1 MALEEKKRPVAPPSR
16 QTLLDRAIAYVA
28 PEWGLRRLAAR
39 QRIHAAEKAR
49 ERFARIEAA
58 ERTNSR
64 ADKWLISRLS
74 PDSQLELDLQTA
86 RDRSRD
92 MYQNDALGG
101 AVDSKVNHIVGAGF
115 TPQARVGAAAG
126 IVTDDA
132 ADAINDQ
139 LERLYRLWSPRAD
152 VSGKRS
158 LWQLSRLAARHNEF
172 DGESFTV
179 MSDVGT
185 ADKPIPLALQVV
197 DPERVE
203 TPPGESGNPL
213 VRLGIKYDRQGRI
226 VSYYIRKTHPGD
238 TKAVNL
244 EYDEVPADRVF
255 HVFEQWFAGQSR
267 GLPWMVRAIQR
278 SKDAK
283 DLDDSTILREQVQ
296 ACFAVFVE
304 QGYGS
309 SYDAATGAQSGVDA
323 AGRGLEDIVPGTI
336 RYLNPGEKTTFAT
349 PPGTAGTFQSFMTW
363 CYRRISAAINWPFEM
378 VLKDWSGTSF
388 AGGRLVL
395 ADAKKSTEVGQK
407 LMAEMWLARVWQ
419 RLVEEAVIVG
429 AIDVDPSD
437 YMSAP
442 YVFNEH
448 TWIAPRWDYALNP
461 GEEVAADIAE
471 IDAGL
476 ALYEEKLGKR
486 GYDLEDFAKRRERER
501 RIFEQHG
508 LKPDPQTAAAIVA
521 PYSAPS
527 DQRAA
532 NDQTQPAEAAA

>member
-1 MALEEKKRPVAPPSR
+1 MAMEERKRLAPPR
-16 QTLLDRAIAYVA
+16 PLATALDRLIGYVA

-39 QRIHAAEKAR
+39 QRMDAAERAR
-49 ERFARIEAA
+49 DRFARIEAA

-101 AVDSKVNHIVGAGF
+101 AVDSKVNHIIGGGF
-115 TPQARVGAAAG
+115 TPQARVALPDVAAG
-126 IVTDDA
+126 DR
-132 ADAINDQ
+132 INEQ
-139 LERLYRLWSPRAD
+139 LERLYRQWSPRAD
-152 VSGKRS
+152 VSGTRS

-185 ADKPIPLALQVV
+185 ADKPIPLALQVI

-213 VRLGIKYDRQGRI
+213 VRLGIKHDRQGRI
-226 VSYYIRKTHPGD
+226 VSYFIRRTHPGD
-238 TKAVNL
+238 TKQVDL
-244 EYDEVPADRVF
+244 EYDEVPAERVL

-267 GLPWMVRAIQR
+267 GLPWIVRAIQR

-309 SYDAATGAQSGVDA
+309 NYDAATAAQSGVDSS
-323 AGRGLEDIVPGTI
+323 GRGLEDIVPGTI

-395 ADAKKSTEVGQK
+395 ADAKKATEVGQK
-407 LMAEMWLARVWQ
+407 FMSELWFSRVWE
-419 RLVEEAVIVG
+419 RIVREAVIVG
-429 AIDVDPSD
+429 AIDVEPGD
-437 YMSAP
+437 YLASP
-442 YVFNEH
+442 FTYHEH
-448 TWIAPRWDYALNP
+448 VWIPPRWDYALNP
-461 GEEVAADIAE
+461 GEEVSADIAE

-486 GYDLEDFAKRRERER
+486 GYDLEDFAKRRARER
-501 RIFEQHG
+501 RIFEQSG

-521 PYSAPS
+521 PSQPT
-527 DQRAA
+527 DQAQPVEVAA
-532 NDQTQPAEAAA
+532 

>member
-1 MALEEKKRPVAPPSR
+1 MALEEKKRKTSAPV
-16 QTLLDRAIAYVA
+16 QTRLDKVVSYIS

-39 QRIHAAEKAR
+39 QRMAAAERAR

-58 ERTNSR
+58 EHSNSR
-64 ADKWLISRLS
+64 GDKWLISRLS
-74 PDSQLELDLQTA
+74 PDSQQELDLQTV

-101 AVDSKVNHIVGAGF
+101 AVDSKVNHIVGVGF
-115 TPQARVGAAAG
+115 TPQARVAATDG
-126 IVTDDA
+126 ILDDTQ
-132 ADAINDQ
+132 ADTINEQ
-139 LERLYRLWSPRAD
+139 LERLYRLWASKAD
-152 VSGKRS
+152 VSGRRS
-158 LWQLSRLAARHNEF
+158 VWQLSRLAARHNEF

-185 ADKPIPLALQVV
+185 ADKPIPLALQVI

-203 TPPGESGNPL
+203 TPPSESGNPL
-213 VRLGIKYDRQGRI
+213 VRLGIKHDRRGRI
-226 VSYYIRKTHPGD
+226 VSYFVRKTHPGD
-238 TKAVNL
+238 TKEVNL
-244 EYDEVPADRVF
+244 EYDEIQADRML
-255 HVFEQWFAGQSR
+255 HVFEQWYAGQSR

-304 QGYGS
+304 QGFGS
-309 SYDAATGAQSGVDA
+309 SYDAAMGAQSGADA
-323 AGRGLEDIVPGTI
+323 SGRGLEDIVPGTI

-395 ADAKKSTEVGQK
+395 ADAKKATEVGQK
-407 LMAEMWLARVWQ
+407 LMAELWLARVWE

-429 AIDVDPSD
+429 EVDIDPSD
-437 YMSAP
+437 FLATP

-448 TWIAPRWDYALNP
+448 TWIPPRWDYALNP
-461 GEEVAADIAE
+461 GEDVSADIAE

-486 GYDLEDFAKRRERER
+486 GYDLEDFAKRRARER
-501 RIFEQHG
+501 RIFEQNG

-521 PYSAPS
+521 PYSTPA
-527 DQRAA
+527 DQRPADNA
-532 NDQTQPAEAAA
+532 NAQPAEAAA